1 MSFRTYTT
9 LRCQHLTSSNFT
21 WANTTHQRYLI
32 PSDETVPDTVNNSA
46 SQEFSG
52 NVSAGGNVI
61 SGTFICPYVFDIANA
76 VDGMAKCSLKIS
88 TLLTSSSGTNYS
100 ATITGIYVNIYAVTS
115 TGTVNNLSG
124 GEKLVWS
131 GTHLAPVVGTPN
143 LLGILVWVPVSGL
156 VKQDERLIMTI
167 RAVGQRDF
175 YGGHRI
181 YHTLNDDDC
190 AITIPFII

>member
-21 WANTTHQRYLI
+21 WASTTHQRYLV
-32 PSDETVPDTVNNSA
+32 PSDETVPGTVNNSA

-76 VDGMAKCSLKIS
+76 VDGMAKCSLKFS
-88 TLLTSSSGTNYS
+88 TLLTGAGGTNNS
-100 ATITGIYVNIYAVTS
+100 ATITGVYANIYAVDS
-115 TGTVNNLSG
+115 AGTVNNLSG

-131 GTHLAPVVGTPN
+131 GTHQTGEVGVVNP
-143 LLGILVWVPVSGL
+143 LGIMVWIPLSGL

-175 YGGHRI
+175 YGRHRI

-190 AITIPFII
+190 AITLPFII